1 MTIESGAMTTSHMSP
16 APDDR
21 ADIIERELTEFSY
34 IVSHDLAAPCRHLSH
49 FARLLLR
56 DMGPELTESQRTY
69 GNQIQAA
76 GERCQMMLE
85 QLLLFSRVQTCQLT
99 RAAHDAASLA
109 KAALLQLSRDVHE
122 ANAEVSIGPMGT
134 IHGDGNLLTI
144 VFKELILNGIRF
156 HKPDQPC
163 RLRVSA
169 EPGRDRW
176 VGCVVDNGIGL
187 SAAYHEKAFRMF
199 WRLSADA
206 SVQGVGAG
214 LAICRRIVRRHGGE
228 VQFRPSL
235 TDGTCVEVVLPV
247 PPAKVDD

>member
-1 MTIESGAMTTSHMSP
+1 MTSSDVSR

-49 FARLLLR
+49 FSQLLLR
-56 DMGPELTESQRTY
+56 DMGPKLTDSQRTY

-76 GERCQMMLE
+76 GERCQAMLE
-85 QLLLFSRVQTCQLT
+85 QLLLFSRAQTCQLSWMT
-99 RAAHDAASLA
+99 HDAASLG
-109 KAALLQLSRDVHE
+109 KTALLQLSREVRE
-122 ANAEVSIGPMGT
+122 ACAEVSIGPMG
-134 IHGDGNLLTI
+134 IVHGDGNLLTV

-156 HKPDQPC
+156 REPGRPC
-163 RLRVSA
+163 RLRVFA
-169 EPGRDRW
+169 EPRRDCW

-187 SAAYHEKAFRMF
+187 AESYHEKAFRMF

-206 SVQGVGAG
+206 SVHGVGAG

-228 VQFRPSL
+228 VQFRPSW
-235 TDGTCVEVVLPV
+235 TDGTCVEVVLPTA
-247 PPAKVDD
+247 PAKVDGR